1 MSLNGLD
8 HLKVTEAYNAVSSEP
23 GGWLLL
29 KYATRDEIV
38 LLGQGNGGITEI
50 RNAIANYEEPSPLFG
65 FLRYR
70 RRNVVIKYVPE
81 DCSRLIQARATVH
94 ISAISDRFVPHET
107 VFSISSPKE
116 LRDSTLSAACSLH
129 TASASTSS
137 SSSSLYRQ
145 RLMEITEEEEEEIRA
160 KRESC
165 FPKEPNEPASTS
177 KVESASGGSSS
188 SKDTDL
194 LSEVPPYS
202 VGTTDS
208 ISSRKAGE
216 SAPEYSNGSSSREPH
231 MTMQS
236 SNYDNLY
243 SYNGRLKVKLGP
255 RPSADTMG
263 RLYTSAASPYRPVS
277 TLPAGL
283 RHYAKGSRVEKD
295 QSKPISN
302 PENAS
307 SVVSNQSCPMSS
319 AIIINATTA
328 TTTQELPP
336 RSSPNEE
343 RPATSS
349 SLSIR
354 SIPSP
359 ALSTKSKAPIIDP
372 ARARLLR
379 AQEIRKRRLE
389 AAKEE
394 VVEPVVVK
402 LDLPEMTP
410 PASPNIIAESL
421 SAMAVLDSLNREE
434 DTRLNLSSQHTK
446 SDDFDDAR
454 SDICPTFHAATSI
467 SEKTESTPA
476 SSISESTKGA
486 AEEEL
491 SIEPQYHSQMN
502 QTLNESELD
511 ESKSLDIG
519 FLSNFSF
526 DNSIADSDLPLLLP
540 SVYNP
545 GGIKNTEPDSL
556 PEKPGKECRI
566 SSATSTEEI
575 PSEFNYQILDDS
587 SPSSPS
593 GNTSCRSSMEVF
605 NPESY
610 KPQPSAENI
619 TNIQGA
625 NGEDSWDVPRSKF
638 SVPRSKFNVQTRDS
652 TFFILGMSPREIQ
665 PKDIPRIES
674 PLGRKNSV
682 RDLTIEKEDSLTE
695 EANHAITTQDNPGEP
710 SESKI
715 SVDNQD
721 DDGDS
726 DSNFSSDDEL
736 MDELQSAIF
745 EDAKPISVAKRAPVS
760 PATPKSTNSNSETNV
775 PIRASSNPLQKGSQT
790 DGELNLPPCTE
801 NPRPLSTSSVIP
813 NQFHAQ
819 PLSIVAKK
827 VNLGSG
833 ISQRI
838 KALERLSAIKSDSN
852 INIGTTAGIP
862 TFFSVRKASVRA
874 SSKTSI
880 DNANLMHGNTRPQ
893 SPTLPKIECGS
904 KSGGI
909 VNYIERCNTIECN
922 PSKPRPVQESISV
935 TAHIVRDSRPSKLSS
950 GDSCD
955 SVEHTSLVLQE
966 SPLVIDRYPT
976 FSSEE
981 TQPESLGSSSE
992 KRSSYLSQ
1000 KASKTRRSSF
1010 TVLKEL
1016 FNERRTSTPESRRS
1030 TSYETQ
1036 GQLQPPKPPSAHA
1049 TRGHGRSH
1057 SHASRP
1063 SNHWDKK
1070 NSLPPLQ
1077 PSSSTSS
1084 SNNDRS
1090 EKKGSRA
1097 SRMLQFI
1104 SSPKTTNR
1112 KTNNQIKSPSV
1123 PESAKMDVTTQSGP
1137 SRCPNDLGAATL
1149 IGDVNVQFP
1158 DTLLWKRK
1166 TMFLDSQGY
1175 LIMAPAMSNHSNT
1188 TAKETR
1194 NIVASR
1200 RFHMNEFCVP
1210 FVPDVETEELPNSVI
1225 LNFREGGEA
1234 LQVACEDRTGQ
1245 NRILSALMQAHQNWT
1260 IS

>member
-8 HLKVTEAYNAVSSEP
+8 DLKVTEAYNAASSEP

-38 LLGQGNGGITEI
+38 LLEQGNGGVTEI

-116 LRDSTLSAACSLH
+116 LRDSALSAACSLH

-165 FPKEPNEPASTS
+165 FPQELNEPASTS
-177 KVESASGGSSS
+177 KVGSASGGSSS

-202 VGTTDS
+202 AGTTDS

-216 SAPEYSNGSSSREPH
+216 SAPEHSNGSTSREPH
-231 MTMQS
+231 ITMQS
-236 SNYDNLY
+236 SNYDNPY
-243 SYNGRLKVKLGP
+243 SYSGRLKVKLGP
-255 RPSADTMG
+255 RPSADAIG
-263 RLYTSAASPYRPVS
+263 RLHTSAASPYRPVS

-302 PENAS
+302 PENANPLI
-307 SVVSNQSCPMSS
+307 SNHSCPMSS
-319 AIIINATTA
+319 AIDINTTTA
-328 TTTQELPP
+328 TTTQQLPP
-336 RSSPNEE
+336 RSSQNEE

-359 ALSTKSKAPIIDP
+359 ALSTKSKAPVIDP

-389 AAKEE
+389 AAKEA
-394 VVEPVVVK
+394 VVEPVVAK
-402 LDLPEMTP
+402 LDRPEMTP
-410 PASPNIIAESL
+410 PASPNILAESL
-421 SAMAVLDSLNREE
+421 SAMAVLDSLNKEE

-446 SDDFDDAR
+446 SDDFDDTQ
-454 SDICPTFHAATSI
+454 SDICPTFRAATSI
-467 SEKTESTPA
+467 SEETESTPA
-476 SSISESTKGA
+476 SSISESTKEA
-486 AEEEL
+486 AEEDL
-491 SIEPQYHSQMN
+491 SAVPPYHSQMY
-502 QTLNESELD
+502 QTSNESELD
-511 ESKSLDIG
+511 KSNSLDIG
-519 FLSNFSF
+519 FLSSLSF
-526 DNSIADSDLPLLLP
+526 DNCVADSDLPLLLP
-540 SVYNP
+540 S
-545 GGIKNTEPDSL
+545 
-556 PEKPGKECRI
+556 KPGKECRI
-566 SSATSTEEI
+566 SNVTSPEKI
-575 PSEFNYQILDDS
+575 PSESNFQILDDS

-593 GNTSCRSSMEVF
+593 GNTSCRSSMEVL
-605 NPESY
+605 NPENY
-610 KPQPSAENI
+610 IPQLSTENI
-619 TNIQGA
+619 TNIQRA
-625 NGEDSWDVPRSKF
+625 SEEDSWDHLLYSR
-638 SVPRSKFNVQTRDS
+638 NVSERYSAQRY
-652 TFFILGMSPREIQ
+652 L
-665 PKDIPRIES
+665 KD
-674 PLGRKNSV
+674 RKRTGKENSV
-682 RDLTIEKEDSLTE
+682 HDLTIKKEGSLTE
-695 EANHAITTQDNPGEP
+695 GANHAITSQDMPEKT
-710 SESKI
+710 SEAKV
-715 SVDNQD
+715 SVDNQE

-760 PATPKSTNSNSETNV
+760 PATPKSTKSNSETNI
-775 PIRASSNPLQKGSQT
+775 PIRASSNPLQKGLQT
-790 DGELNLPPCTE
+790 DGELNLPSCTE

-813 NQFHAQ
+813 NQLHAQ

-838 KALERLSAIKSDSN
+838 KALERLSAIKPDSN
-852 INIGTTAGIP
+852 INLGTTAGIP

-874 SSKTSI
+874 SSKNSI
-880 DNANLMHGNTRPQ
+880 DNTNLMHGNTRPQ
-893 SPTLPKIECGS
+893 SPSLPKIEYSG
-904 KSGGI
+904 KSSGI
-909 VNYIERCNTIECN
+909 VNHTERRNTIECN
-922 PSKPRPVQESISV
+922 QSKPRQVQESISV
-935 TAHIVRDSRPSKLSS
+935 TAHIVRDSRPSKLPS
-950 GDSCD
+950 GASCD
-955 SVEHTSLVLQE
+955 SVEQSALGLQE
-966 SPLVIDRYPT
+966 STLVIDRYPT

-981 TQPESLGSSSE
+981 TQHESLGPTSE
-992 KRSSYLSQ
+992 KRSSYLSH
-1000 KASKTRRSSF
+1000 KASKSRRSSF

-1036 GQLQPPKPPSAHA
+1036 GQLQPPKPPSAHT

-1063 SNHWDKK
+1063 SNHCDKK

-1090 EKKGSRA
+1090 EKKGSRT

-1104 SSPKTTNR
+1104 SSPKTTNW
-1112 KTNNQIKSPSV
+1112 KTNSQIKSPSV
-1123 PESAKMDVTTQSGP
+1123 PETAMSDVTTQSGP
-1137 SRCPNDLGAATL
+1137 SRCPNDLGTATM
-1149 IGDVNVQFP
+1149 ISDVNVQFP

-1166 TMFLDSQGY
+1166 TLFLDSQGY

-1245 NRILSALMQAHQNWT
+1245 SRILSVLTQAHQNWT
-1260 IS
+1260 TS